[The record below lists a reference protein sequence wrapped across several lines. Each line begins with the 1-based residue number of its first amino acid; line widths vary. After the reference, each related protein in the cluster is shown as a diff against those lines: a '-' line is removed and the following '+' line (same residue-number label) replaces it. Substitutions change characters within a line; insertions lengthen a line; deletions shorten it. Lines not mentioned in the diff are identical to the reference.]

1 MAAHKGG
8 RGAKGKGKQAAA
20 DTASAAGAA
29 GGGGDEDEE
38 EEEEK
43 EGGERAVKRQKTGS
57 EASAPAN
64 GQRGEEEGEEDDMIG
79 IDCEMCQ
86 SAAGPEEA
94 AGKVAGGAGAG
105 GHAVTTA
112 ELMRICVVNRKG
124 EV

>member
-8 RGAKGKGKQAAA
+8 RGAKGKGKQAA
-20 DTASAAGAA
+20 DTASAAGAT
-29 GGGGDEDEE
+29 GGGGDEEEDEE
-38 EEEEK
+38 EE
-43 EGGERAVKRQKTGS
+43 EGGERAVKRQKTSS

-64 GQRGEEEGEEDDMIG
+64 GQGGEEEGEEDDMIG